1 MMRSLCRENGMEDGS
16 ITVFMTF
23 IFLLLFT
30 LTGAAL
36 DSARCFGSGGY
47 VTTSAYGAD
56 VAVYGEYNR
65 ELFTEYGLFGY
76 GGCNG
81 KGGGDWLERYEEIL
95 SDNLWERPVSQ
106 EKSILPGR
114 YASIYQMSAISTQL
128 EEVHY
133 LTEEKY
139 FRKQLRQWI
148 TTEGR

>member
-36 DSARCFGSGGY
+36 DSARYFGSGGY

-81 KGGGDWLERYEEIL
+81 KEVGTGWNVMKRFCQTICGSDRYHRKRAFFPGGM
-95 SDNLWERPVSQ
+95 
-106 EKSILPGR
+106 LP
-114 YASIYQMSAISTQL
+114 ST
-128 EEVHY
+128 
-133 LTEEKY
+133 
-139 FRKQLRQWI
+139 R
-148 TTEGR
+148 

>member
-1 MMRSLCRENGMEDGS
+1 MEDGS

-95 SDNLWERPVSQ
+95 SDNLRERPVSQ

-114 YASIYQMSAISTQL
+114 YASIYQMSAIST
-128 EEVHY
+128 
-133 LTEEKY
+133 
-139 FRKQLRQWI
+139 
-148 TTEGR
+148 